1 MFSMLGLLGAVAVIV
16 LLVYR
21 GLNTIPVS
29 VIASLV
35 IIFTNQMPVWDTF
48 VKGYAPAM
56 ETFAGS
62 YFLMF
67 ILAAIFGAMMERS
80 GAALAISLWLM
91 KLLGKERVILIIFL
105 TTLIL
110 TYAGISTFLVA
121 FTLYPI
127 AVALF
132 RAADIPRKLFPGA
145 VLAVAATITMT
156 MLPGTPSIQNVM
168 PTKYFDTTIF
178 AAPWIGIICS
188 AMTFLL
194 NYRYLTSQQRKLAR
208 QGEHFTADGTTNEN
222 AFSADN
228 ASALPS
234 LKVALT
240 PVILLLATI
249 FALREQVDSLYS
261 VIIAMF
267 LSISSGLI
275 IFRRQGQISMILN
288 EGSKNGV
295 MSLIITASIVGFGGV
310 VKYAPSFQAFIDV
323 VNRFAFDP
331 MISASVSIN
340 VFSAITGSAAGG
352 LGIFLTALGTKYAA
366 MQSNHDAMHRIVTM
380 SSGALDAMP
389 HSTGTVVASSIAR
402 LDIRDTYKYIFVT
415 CALVPL
421 LAIVLAILLAKVGIV

>member
-1 MFSMLGLLGAVAVIV
+1 MFSMLGLLCAVGVIV

-29 VIASLV
+29 IIASLV
-35 IIFTNQMPVWDTF
+35 IIMTNQMPVWETF

-56 ETFAGS
+56 ESFAGS

-105 TTLIL
+105 TTLVL

-168 PTKYFDTTIF
+168 PTAYFGTTIF
-178 AAPWIGIICS
+178 AAPWMGIICS
-188 AMTFLL
+188 VMTFLL

-208 QGEHFTADGTTNEN
+208 EGEHFVADSHTSED
-222 AFSADN
+222 AFSSENGAG
-228 ASALPS
+228 LPS
-234 LKVALT
+234 LKIALI
-240 PVILLLATI
+240 PVIILLATI
-249 FALREQVDSLYS
+249 FSLRKHVDSLYS
-261 VIIAMF
+261 VVIAMF
-267 LSISSGLI
+267 FSICIGLI
-275 IFRRQGQISMILN
+275 IFRKQGQISHILN

-310 VKYAPSFQAFIDV
+310 VKYAPSFQSFIDM
-323 VNRFAFDP
+323 VNKFAFDP
-331 MISASVSIN
+331 MISASFSIN
-340 VFSAITGSAAGG
+340 IFSAITGSAAGG

-366 MQSNHDAMHRIVTM
+366 MQMNHDAMHRIITM

-389 HSTGTVVASSIAR
+389 HSTGTVVASSVAR

-415 CALVPL
+415 CAMVPL
-421 LAIVLAILLAKVGIV
+421 LAIVLAILLAKVGII